1 MAQGYRGIVLEM
13 MTSKE
18 ARFLLGSF
26 DCRCIDLRGQLQIA
40 DYFLSECCLL
50 QEALRVLT

>member
-26 DCRCIDLRGQLQIA
+26 DCLCIDLRGLLQIA